1 MRRWV
6 KEEQIDVEA
15 VYMSFARQI
24 LEALSHLPLVLVMD
38 GSLPVGSDAGVYW
51 SGTQYK

>member
-24 LEALSHLPLVLVMD
+24 LEALSHLPLFLVMD
-38 GSLPVGSDAGVYW
+38 GSLPVGSDAEVYW